1 MTSISTTIGQLQ
13 QTPDPNVQGGR
24 LRTIRNAII
33 GNETRKA
40 AAISSGLIP
49 ALTACLRDTF
59 TQSTTSYTEVAGIV
73 SLISHEGPSYT
84 QPILESD
91 VIPLLLQRSC
101 QSPSPR
107 EAIAIIR
114 CLNTVAAN
122 LPSKEPGR
130 WLEDGRLAECI
141 YDDAFAASLVRQVQG
156 AGTSSASQQICDL
169 ALGLICKTCRT
180 EKHKRTLVDAGLLQV
195 LTHRLASFAVSE
207 GLVVP
212 SLETLDF
219 PSAAASSLP
228 NPAPAH
234 AHLSPGLETIALLI
248 ENSQDR
254 IDLLLN
260 DPSLTAVL
268 PQPKNDF
275 LPTEVRHAQ
284 WGLSLLSGS
293 SLARQRY
300 RNAFDG
306 LLPVFQLK
314 EKTNTPNHLN
324 FPPLGTA
331 GPPPRR
337 RPSSQAAASSVSTL
351 KIIPESQDEKHERTI
366 VPFLLLLAR
375 ESRGKRRFLACK
387 LLVILATH
395 ECTSTARLRS
405 FAGLLVPILVKM
417 MDVEV
422 PSLDKSRSP
431 SGLYLCSGAD
441 YMEAAP
447 AVLAELIRDD
457 PELQKVAVEAKAI
470 VKLAIGLRSTFSTPA
485 LKARLWRPFKSTE
498 MDMQICQADCVLGH
512 GGPSRDLR
520 REMAYREGTLRALA
534 AIAPFDDDYRKQI
547 CDQGV
552 LAEIILSME
561 PFGAQNSGADN
572 RESVTGNSTSTILA
586 ACGAVRALTRS
597 VTALRTKL
605 VDAEVAKTVIK
616 LMNSTDLEVRIAATK
631 VLTNLAMDF
640 SPMKESVGD
649 SAVVKKL
656 CEQAHSANAR
666 LRLES
671 IWALK
676 QLVVNAPRKLK
687 QEVVNELGSSW
698 IKLLIRTD
706 PYDIPQGE
714 VIGLVD
720 KDYPPRSNFG
730 DAEDVVMSEDS
741 DGEES
746 MTYADA
752 SSEHISEEEDDFDKH
767 TPEDD
772 LAIQEQ
778 VLDLIRNIFVTS
790 TLSET
795 AADLVDYVLQEM
807 GTEEFFQIMKTRI
820 SPKTMYGPTRKD
832 NHVTPPPAGVVTRVL
847 YIILHIAACSQKWRM
862 AIASEH
868 ELLKRILSF
877 ASHAEREVR
886 ANCCWLAI
894 NLMFEDEVSDR
905 ASCRRRANELS
916 KLGYRLQLQ
925 KLEND
930 PDLDVRE
937 RAKTAMTLFSTLL
950 DQR

>member
-1 MTSISTTIGQLQ
+1 MNSIRQLQ
-13 QTPDPNVQGGR
+13 QSTDPNAEIGL

-40 AAISSGLIP
+40 AAISNGLIP
-49 ALTACLRDTF
+49 ALAACLRETSA
-59 TQSTTSYTEVAGIV
+59 QLTTLYTEVAGIV
-73 SLISHEGPSYT
+73 SLISHEGPSHT
-84 QPILESD
+84 QPILESEL
-91 VIPLLLQRSC
+91 IPLVLQRSC
-101 QSPSPR
+101 QNPPAR
-107 EAIAIIR
+107 EAIAILK
-114 CLNTVAAN
+114 CLNTVALN
-122 LPSKEPGR
+122 LPSKEPAR
-130 WLEDGRLAECI
+130 WLQDGRLADCVH
-141 YDDAFAASLVRQVQG
+141 DDSFAAYLVRQVQG
-156 AGTSSASQQICDL
+156 AGTSPASQQICDL
-169 ALGLICKTCRT
+169 ALGLVCKTCRT
-180 EKHKRTLVDAGLLQV
+180 EKHKQSLVHAGLLRI
-195 LTHRLASFAVSE
+195 LAHRLASFVVSE

-219 PSAAASSLP
+219 PSTAASTLP
-228 NPAPAH
+228 DPAPAH
-234 AHLSPGLETIALLI
+234 AHLSPVLETIALLI

-275 LPTEVRHAQ
+275 SLAELRHPQ
-284 WGLSLLSGS
+284 WGLSVLSGS

-306 LLPVFQLK
+306 LLPIFPLK
-314 EKTNTPNHLN
+314 EKTNTPNNLN
-324 FPPLGTA
+324 FPPLGSA

-337 RPSSQAAASSVSTL
+337 RPSSQPAASSVSTL
-351 KIIPESQDEKHERTI
+351 KIIPETQDEKNEQTI
-366 VPFLLLLAR
+366 VPFLLFLAR

-395 ECTSTARLRS
+395 ECTSTARIRS
-405 FAGLLVPILVKM
+405 FAGLLVPVLVKM
-417 MDVEV
+417 LDFDI
-422 PSLDKSRSP
+422 PSLDQSRSP
-431 SGLYLCSGAD
+431 SGIYLCSGAH
-441 YMEAAP
+441 YTEAAP

-470 VKLAIGLRSTFSTPA
+470 VKLAIGLRSTFSTIA

-498 MDMQICQADCVLGH
+498 MDIQMSQADCMLGH
-512 GGPSRDLR
+512 GGPSHRLR
-520 REMAYREGTLRALA
+520 REMAFREATLRAMA

-547 CDQGV
+547 CEQGV

-561 PFGAQNSGADN
+561 PFGAQSSRADHG
-572 RESVTGNSTSTILA
+572 ESVTGNSTSTILA

-649 SAVVKKL
+649 SAVVKQL

-687 QEVVNELGSSW
+687 QEVINELGSSW

-746 MTYADA
+746 TTFADA
-752 SSEHISEEEDDFDKH
+752 SSEHISDNEDDFDKH

-807 GTEEFFQIMKTRI
+807 GTEDFFQIMKTRI

-832 NHVTPPPAGVVTRVL
+832 NHITPPPAGVVTRVL

-905 ASCRRRANELS
+905 ASCRRRAGELS

-930 PDLDVRE
+930 ADLDVRE

>member
-1 MTSISTTIGQLQ
+1 MTSLTAI
-13 QTPDPNVQGGR
+13 NE
-24 LRTIRNAII
+24 LRDQSNPHAQIRSIRNHVL
-33 GNETRKA
+33 GNDARKA
-40 AAISSGLIP
+40 DAVRAGILL
-49 ALTACLRDTF
+49 ALTACLHNTVEK
-59 TQSTTSYTEVAGIV
+59 TSPLHLEAAN
-73 SLISHEGPSYT
+73 LLNLLAAEGPTFVS
-84 QPILESD
+84 PILESD
-91 VIPLLLQRSC
+91 IVPLFLQQLC
-101 QSPSPR
+101 QSPPPR
-107 EAIAIIR
+107 ETTATLK
-114 CLNTVAAN
+114 CLNTIAIN
-122 LPSKEPGR
+122 LPSKEAGE
-130 WLEDGRLAECI
+130 WAQDSRLSEWI
-141 YDDAFAASLVRQVQG
+141 YERTVATSLIQHINKAATSL
-156 AGTSSASQQICDL
+156 ASQQICDL
-169 ALGLICKTCRT
+169 TLGLICKTCKT
-180 EKHKRTLVDAGLLQV
+180 EKHRRTLVDAGLLGI
-195 LTHRLASFAVSE
+195 LASRLASFVVSE
-207 GLVVP
+207 GLVIP
-212 SLETLDF
+212 SLEALDF
-219 PSAAASSLP
+219 PSTAASSLP
-228 NPAPAH
+228 SPAPPH
-234 AHLSPGLETIALLI
+234 AHLSPVLETISMLV
-248 ENSQDR
+248 EDSPERVEDF
-254 IDLLLN
+254 LN
-260 DPSLTAVL
+260 DPSLITVL
-268 PQPKNDF
+268 PQPKDDF
-275 LPTEVRHAQ
+275 SPAEVRQAP
-284 WGLSLLSGS
+284 WAPSLFAGS
-293 SLARQRY
+293 ALTRPRY

-306 LLPVFQLK
+306 LLPGVPLK

-324 FPPLGTA
+324 FPPLGSG
-331 GPPPRR
+331 GPGPRR
-337 RPSSQAAASSVSTL
+337 RPSSQPHTASISTL
-351 KIIPESQDEKHERTI
+351 NIIPETQDETKEKTI
-366 VPFLLLLAR
+366 VPFLLFLAR
-375 ESRGKRRFLACK
+375 ESRGKRRYLACK

-395 ECTSTARLRS
+395 QCTPTSRIRS
-405 FAGLLVPILVKM
+405 FSGLLVPILVKM
-417 MDVEV
+417 LDFDD
-422 PSLDKSRSP
+422 SLLEESRRS
-431 SGLYLCSGAD
+431 SGLRLCDGTHYKSAV
-441 YMEAAP
+441 P

-470 VKLAIGLRSTFSTPA
+470 VKLSAGLQETFSTPLA
-485 LKARLWRPFKSTE
+485 PKPRLWRPFKSTE
-498 MDMQICQADCVLGH
+498 TDMQLSSPDCILGH
-512 GGPSRDLR
+512 GGPSAPLR
-520 REMAYREGTLRALA
+520 QEMAYREGTLRALA
-534 AIAPFDDDYRKQI
+534 AIAAFDDDYRKQV

-552 LAEIILSME
+552 LAEIMLSME
-561 PFGAQNSGADN
+561 PYSSESKEGA
-572 RESVTGNSTSTILA
+572 TGNSISTVLA

-616 LMNSTDLEVRIAATK
+616 LMSSTDLEIKIAATK

-640 SPMKESVGD
+640 SPMKDSVGD

-676 QLVVNAPRKLK
+676 QLVVNAPKKLK

-706 PYDIPQGE
+706 PYDIPHGE

-720 KDYPPRSNFG
+720 KDYPPRSSY
-730 DAEDVVMSEDS
+730 AETSEDIVMSEES

-746 MTYADA
+746 VTYADA
-752 SSEHISEEEDDFDKH
+752 PSEHMSDTEDDFDKH

-807 GTEEFFQIMKTRI
+807 GTEEFFQIMKTRL

-832 NHVTPPPAGVVTRVL
+832 NHITPPPTGVVTRVL

-868 ELLKRILSF
+868 DLLKRILSF

>member
-1 MTSISTTIGQLQ
+1 MTSIYATIEQLR
-13 QTPDPNVQGGR
+13 QTSDPAAQISLIRHLRNV
-24 LRTIRNAII
+24 II

-40 AAISSGLIP
+40 SAISSGLIP
-49 ALTACLRDTF
+49 CLVTCLRSCNEDSGAFYLEAASIITLVAHQGCAF
-59 TQSTTSYTEVAGIV
+59 TA
-73 SLISHEGPSYT
+73 
-84 QPILESD
+84 PILESE
-91 VIPLLLQRSC
+91 VILLFLQRLRLAL
-101 QSPSPR
+101 PPR
-107 EAIAIIR
+107 ETIAILR
-114 CLNTVAAN
+114 ALNAVASA
-122 LPSKEPGR
+122 LPSKEPGS
-130 WLEDGRLAECI
+130 WVEDGRLADWI
-141 YDDAFAASLVRQVQG
+141 YGATVTASLIPRVQDA
-156 AGTSSASQQICDL
+156 AGSLASQQICDL
-169 ALGLICKTCRT
+169 ALGLICKTCKI
-180 EKHKRTLVDAGLLQV
+180 EKHRRTLVDAGLLRI
-195 LTHRLASFAVSE
+195 LAHRLATFVVSE

-219 PSAAASSLP
+219 PTSAASTLP
-228 NPAPAH
+228 DPAPAC
-234 AHLSPGLETIALLI
+234 AHLSPVLETIALLI

-260 DPSLTAVL
+260 DSTLAAVL
-268 PQPKNDF
+268 PQPKTDF
-275 LPTEVRHAQ
+275 SPTETRQAQ
-284 WGLSLLSGS
+284 WGLSLFSGS

-306 LLPVFQLK
+306 LLPVFPLK
-314 EKTNTPNHLN
+314 EKTNTPTHLN
-324 FPPLGTA
+324 FPPLGST
-331 GPPPRR
+331 GPAPRR
-337 RPSSQAAASSVSTL
+337 RPSSQPAASSISTL
-351 KIIPESQDEKHERTI
+351 KIIPETHEEKNEKTI
-366 VPFLLLLAR
+366 IPFLLFLAR

-387 LLVILATH
+387 LLIIFASY
-395 ECTSTARLRS
+395 ECTSIPRLRS
-405 FAGLLVPILVKM
+405 FSGLLVPMLVKM
-417 MDVEV
+417 
-422 PSLDKSRSP
+422 LDLDISTLDECRS
-431 SGLYLCSGAD
+431 SARMYLCDGSQYKKAV
-441 YMEAAP
+441 P

-470 VKLAIGLRSTFSTPA
+470 VKLSMSLRSTFSTPA
-485 LKARLWRPFKSTE
+485 PKADLWRPFKSTE
-498 MDMQICQADCVLGH
+498 MDMQLSTPDCVLGH
-512 GGPSRDLR
+512 RGPSPALR
-520 REMAYREGTLRALA
+520 QEMAYREGTLRALA
-534 AIAPFDDDYRKQI
+534 AIAPFDDDFRKQV

-552 LAEIILSME
+552 LVEIMLSMK
-561 PFGAQNSGADN
+561 PFEGQIPGAENRDGA
-572 RESVTGNSTSTILA
+572 TGNSTSTVLA

-649 SAVVKKL
+649 SSVIKKL

-706 PYDIPQGE
+706 PYDIPEGE
-714 VIGLVD
+714 VIGLID
-720 KDYPPRSNFG
+720 KDYPPRSKYG
-730 DAEDVVMSEDS
+730 DTEDVVMSEDS
-741 DGEES
+741 DGEEP

-752 SSEHISEEEDDFDKH
+752 SSEHVSDNEDDFDKH

-807 GTEEFFQIMKTRI
+807 GTEEFFQIMKARI
-820 SPKTMYGPTRKD
+820 SPRTVYGPTRKD
-832 NHVTPPPAGVVTRVL
+832 NHVTPAPAGVITRVL
-847 YIILHIAACSQKWRM
+847 YIVLHIAACSQKWRM

-877 ASHAEREVR
+877 SSHAEREVR

-937 RAKTAMTLFSTLL
+937 RAKTAMTLFSSLL